1 MAFDNTVTVIGNV
14 TRDPELRYLN
24 SGTALASFGVAWNNR
39 YKDRNGEQVED
50 TSFFDVTCW
59 RDLADNVAE
68 SISKGDR
75 VIVYG
80 KLEQRSWETQE
91 GEKRSK
97 VEIVADEVAPSL
109 RWATAQVN
117 KIRRDGPS
125 GGGGNAGSP
134 PPRNEPPAYDDAE
147 EPF

>member
-1 MAFDNTVTVIGNV
+1 MAFDNTVTIIGNV
-14 TRDPELRYLN
+14 TRDPELRYLT

-39 YKDRNGEQVED
+39 YKDRNGDQVED

-80 KLEQRSWETQE
+80 KLEQRSWETQD

-109 RWATAQVN
+109 RWATARVEE
-117 KIRRDGPS
+117 IRRDGPS
-125 GGGGNAGSP
+125 GGGGGGSE
-134 PPRNEPPAYDDAE
+134 PPRNEPPSYDDAE